1 MTQILERLQTIAG
14 VLAVGAFDKSGRCLS
29 SSGDVAA
36 QEKLV
41 RMAASFFARG
51 AKEHELHD
59 GSRVVMDEA
68 DGIRIVALGTPHL
81 GRDGA
86 TGLSFHLRV
95 AARVFNM
102 EAARI
107 RRNSSIVPTGTST
120 ESEKPQAVTG

>member
-1 MTQILERLQTIAG
+1 MTQILERLETISG

-29 SSGDVAA
+29 SSGDMAA

-59 GSRVVMDEA
+59 GSRVVMGEA
-68 DGIRIVALGTPHL
+68 DGIRILAIGTAEL
-81 GRDGA
+81 GRDDA

-102 EAARI
+102 DVARI
-107 RRNSSIVPTGTST
+107 RRNSSVVPAGVST
-120 ESEKPQAVTG
+120 ESSKPEAVTG